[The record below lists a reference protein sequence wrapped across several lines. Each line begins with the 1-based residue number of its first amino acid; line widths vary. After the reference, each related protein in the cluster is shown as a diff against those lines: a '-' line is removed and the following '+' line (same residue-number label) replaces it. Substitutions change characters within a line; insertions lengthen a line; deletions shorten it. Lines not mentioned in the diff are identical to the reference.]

1 MNKSDLPI
9 PIYQLAFLQA
19 YLYEIFSLE
28 GRCEK
33 NFENA
38 EWYLKEKFTDKEVDS
53 ILEFFNSFGLK
64 CDCDIIHKLDLREI
78 LDDQLKFHN

>member
-1 MNKSDLPI
+1 MNKSELPI
-9 PIYQLAFLQA
+9 PIYQLAILQA

-53 ILEFFNSFGLK
+53 ILEFFSSFGLK

-78 LDDQLKFHN
+78 IDGQLKFHN